1 MGYIY
6 MHVADQVR
14 LVQHTTTACLPIK
27 VDRNQNRTDSSSNK
41 YYLSFCDKPSSITLL
56 LWRHWKQ
63 QSCGLHG
70 AKWSKRCSIII
81 FWCPVSL
88 RFLLLSYICM
98 FFPVTGMNTWM
109 NNWQRNDWT
118 TASGGEVKN
127 RADFERLNHASQG
140 MNVTYVSEL
149 T

>member
-1 MGYIY
+1 
-6 MHVADQVR
+6 
-14 LVQHTTTACLPIK
+14 
-27 VDRNQNRTDSSSNK
+27 
-41 YYLSFCDKPSSITLL
+41 
-56 LWRHWKQ
+56 
-63 QSCGLHG
+63 
-70 AKWSKRCSIII
+70 
-81 FWCPVSL
+81 
-88 RFLLLSYICM
+88 M

-149 T
+149 I

>member
-1 MGYIY
+1 MINQAALHYFFGDIENSN
-6 MHVADQVR
+6 HVVCTER
-14 LVQHTTTACLPIK
+14 
-27 VDRNQNRTDSSSNK
+27 
-41 YYLSFCDKPSSITLL
+41 
-56 LWRHWKQ
+56 KQ
-63 QSCGLHG
+63 
-70 AKWSKRCSIII
+70 WSKRCVIII
-81 FWCPVSL
+81 FWCPVFL
-88 RFLLLSYICM
+88 GFLLLSYICM
-98 FFPVTGMNTWM
+98 LISVTGMNTWM

>member
-1 MGYIY
+1 MWSARSEMVKAMFYNYI
-6 MHVADQVR
+6 
-14 LVQHTTTACLPIK
+14 LVSRIPRI
-27 VDRNQNRTDSSSNK
+27 
-41 YYLSFCDKPSSITLL
+41 SF
-56 LWRHWKQ
+56 
-63 QSCGLHG
+63 
-70 AKWSKRCSIII
+70 A
-81 FWCPVSL
+81 
-88 RFLLLSYICM
+88 FLYCV

-140 MNVTYVSEL
+140 MNVTYVSES